1 MKKYLILGTVLVLL
15 GVLGAKVWYAKSAC
29 GNKFVPGEL
38 SEWLVNSDMNIFEV
52 GDKSFYVQEAIG
64 SQGIEMLYPRLLK
77 GDFLLTFNLMSLTA
91 EANIRICFLK
101 ENDEYETE
109 MKFSSGANKLKFYR
123 NKMLLLEKDV
133 AQIEPDIFYN
143 FQLQR
148 KGNVM
153 SFEVDKE
160 EFLKMETSDLP
171 VKIRLSVS
179 GHPDNPAAVE
189 IMDWEVQ
196 N

>member
-29 GNKFVPGEL
+29 GNKSVPGEL

-148 KGNVM
+148 KGNVI

-179 GHPDNPAAVE
+179 GYPDNPAAVE